1 MRSSPCNINEILQ
14 ALQSSETI
22 RSVKCYSHLD
32 LSISVVDEWIQ
43 LIKTL
48 MSIEGIQR
56 LELNCVNGCCDFHP
70 LQAIADAVNNAH
82 SLQSLSV
89 LPLDWRHLDQSGI
102 AALANALR
110 EHTVFLS
117 FHLEWFL
124 VSAAAQSD
132 TSLDPV
138 LLQALLAC
146 PQLRKVTIITR
157 CTSAD
162 AVQNLLHS
170 PTVTTLHLGLK
181 LDRWLAVANG
191 KRDSMGRL

>member
-1 MRSSPCNINEILQ
+1 MNAREIVDHIRTGGPAELVLREEPLRFRRRMRSSPCNINEILQ

-56 LELNCVNGCCDFHP
+56 LELNCVNGCRDFHP

-89 LPLDWRHLDQSGI
+89 LPLD
-102 AALANALR
+102 
-110 EHTVFLS
+110 
-117 FHLEWFL
+117 
-124 VSAAAQSD
+124 
-132 TSLDPV
+132 
-138 LLQALLAC
+138 
-146 PQLRKVTIITR
+146 
-157 CTSAD
+157 
-162 AVQNLLHS
+162 
-170 PTVTTLHLGLK
+170 
-181 LDRWLAVANG
+181 
-191 KRDSMGRL
+191 